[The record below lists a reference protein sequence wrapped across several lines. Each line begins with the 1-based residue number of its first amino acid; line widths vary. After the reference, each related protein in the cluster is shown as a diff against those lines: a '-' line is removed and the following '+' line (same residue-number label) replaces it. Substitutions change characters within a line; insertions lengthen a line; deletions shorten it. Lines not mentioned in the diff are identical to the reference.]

1 MFYIIMHKSETG
13 TTIPFVSRDWL
24 ATFKRFLDDYNA
36 ALQGIP
42 DGEVASTDIR
52 ISDNSDDMGQSLT
65 AAYAEIENTAGDTEW
80 WEMVEYKEDE
90 EVVSDV

>member
-1 MFYIIMHKSETG
+1 M
-13 TTIPFVSRDWL
+13 
-24 ATFKRFLDDYNA
+24 
-36 ALQGIP
+36 P

-80 WEMVEYKEDE
+80 WEMVEYKENK
-90 EVVSDV
+90 EVEPHA